1 MDIFRNHLEEID
13 RDISAL
19 LKRASDE
26 LSKMP
31 IGHLKSYTKNGRQY
45 YSQEHQRN
53 GERIRRGIN
62 REPEIISQLA
72 RKEFLSLMQAAA
84 EKDVQLLRKLMTKYQ
99 SLDPKD
105 LRETMSKASLSL
117 PEEMAISGWVLTQND
132 PDRARALKMEEHRRW
147 ALEEYEQSTFKP
159 EQKIHLTTPGI
170 YVRSKSEALIVE
182 KLYDYS
188 APNRYEQVI
197 LLEGKRFAPD
207 FTFMD
212 AQGEYFYWEH
222 AGMMAQPGYVRNHVY
237 KMGVYE
243 RNGIVPWKNLILTY
257 DMEDGAINTALIDS
271 IVRFQVLPR
280 L

>member
-45 YSQEHQRN
+45 YSQEDQRN
-53 GERIRRGIN
+53 RNRIRRGIN

-132 PDRARALKMEEHRRW
+132 PDRARALRMEEHRRW
-147 ALEEYEQSTFKP
+147 ALEDYEQSTFKP

-188 APNRYEQVI
+188 APNRYEQVL
-197 LLEGKRFAPD
+197 LLEGRRFAPD

-212 AQGEYFYWEH
+212 AQGEVFYWEH
-222 AGMMAQPGYVRNHVY
+222 AGMMAQPRYVRNHIY

-243 RNGIVPWKNLILTY
+243 RNGIVPWRNLILTY